1 LDTLRHFTRS
11 PLRALL
17 LEAAMSRLFYV
28 ALTCFAFAALTAN
41 NFAVAQETKEEKPV
55 VLKVGDE
62 APEFTAKDDAGED
75 WKSVEHVGKKILVVY
90 FYPKDMTPGCT
101 KQACTYRDSLPQLE
115 KEGVEVI
122 GVSRDTV
129 ESHKKFKEA
138 EKLNFTL
145 LADPEGKITKAFG
158 VKPLVFGQ
166 TELASRW
173 TFVIDPEGHIAYK
186 NEKVDPLQDP
196 AEVMK
201 VVAKLQKK

>member
-1 LDTLRHFTRS
+1 
-11 PLRALL
+11 
-17 LEAAMSRLFYV
+17 MSRLLCAAFACSTFVAVAANTLLLSNV
-28 ALTCFAFAALTAN
+28 AL
-41 NFAVAQETKEEKPV
+41 AQQAEKEKPV

-62 APEFTAKDDAGED
+62 APEFEAKDDAGED

-101 KQACTYRDSLPQLE
+101 KQACTYRDSLPQLTE
-115 KEGVEVI
+115 EGVEVI
-122 GVSRDTV
+122 GVSGDTV

-158 VKPLVFGQ
+158 VKPLAV
-166 TELASRW
+166 TPVVIASRW
-173 TFVIDPEGHIAYK
+173 TFVIDEDGHIAYK

-201 VVAKLQKK
+201 VVAQLKKKEK